1 MGNDFL
7 KVQRYHDDITV
18 HSVSM
23 YVNTSQANLVNQLF
37 YVQGVD
43 QSGLL
48 VWQME
53 TDLNTSR
60 MT

>member
-48 VWQME
+48 V
-53 TDLNTSR
+53 LANGN
-60 MT
+60 

>member
-53 TDLNTSR
+53 TDWNTSR
-60 MT
+60 MI